1 METANAAAAD
11 QRLFSQPRHVQGEV
25 EPITTLILYIHSF
38 FNSVTTL
45 VEHRRELSLEY
56 QCPDFKQ
63 LADAIVRAL
72 ENLADALQQ
81 GQQPCSLPAFDP
93 YLQAIHD
100 HIEQLHANRT
110 SEFAA
115 APSQVTPKG
124 KPFENALPF
133 LPYWLELPQKSPVF
147 MLRSSA
153 CKNEFTLAVILTPR
167 QRRNI

>member
-1 METANAAAAD
+1 MENANAAAAD
-11 QRLFSQPRHVQGEV
+11 QRLFSEPRHFQGEV

-63 LADAIVRAL
+63 FADAIVRAL

-100 HIEQLHANRT
+100 HIEQLHANRA

-115 APSQVTPKG
+115 APSQVTPTLQAIRERT
-124 KPFENALPF
+124 PISTQLARIAPEIASLHAAIVR
-133 LPYWLELPQKSPVF
+133 LQK
-147 MLRSSA
+147 
-153 CKNEFTLAVILTPR
+153 
-167 QRRNI
+167 

>member
-11 QRLFSQPRHVQGEV
+11 QRLFNQPRHVQGEF

-81 GQQPCSLPAFDP
+81 GQQPCSLPAFDH

-100 HIEQLHANRT
+100 HIELI
-110 SEFAA
+110 
-115 APSQVTPKG
+115 
-124 KPFENALPF
+124 
-133 LPYWLELPQKSPVF
+133 
-147 MLRSSA
+147 
-153 CKNEFTLAVILTPR
+153 LAD
-167 QRRNI
+167 

>member
-1 METANAAAAD
+1 MENANAAAAD
-11 QRLFSQPRHVQGEV
+11 QRLFSEPRHFQGKV

-100 HIEQLHANRT
+100 HIELI
-110 SEFAA
+110 
-115 APSQVTPKG
+115 
-124 KPFENALPF
+124 
-133 LPYWLELPQKSPVF
+133 
-147 MLRSSA
+147 
-153 CKNEFTLAVILTPR
+153 LAD
-167 QRRNI
+167 